1 MRIALV
7 GPAFPLRGGIA
18 QYLAVLYQRLQAEGH
33 EVKFVS
39 FVKQFP
45 EWLFPGKSQKET
57 SAEVIDVQP
66 VARFAPLGP
75 RSWWRTYREIAKF
88 DPQLVVF
95 KFWMPFFAPGY
106 WAVSR
111 WVRKRTRAR
120 VVFILDNVIPH
131 EKRPGDKLLTRL
143 AFSQVDFFVAQSR
156 AVERDL
162 FTWFPRTDRARVA
175 FAAHP
180 TYDCYPA
187 FAGTQTEARELL
199 GLPQDGKLLLFF
211 GFVRHYK
218 GLDLLLRALPKMRER
233 HPNTRVVVAGEF
245 YEPRK
250 EFDALIRDLQLEDS
264 VFIHDD
270 YCPNEKVG
278 AYFAACDCVV
288 LPYRSAT
295 QSGIIQVAYAL
306 NTPVI
311 TTDVGG
317 LGEVVFEGVTGLV
330 VPPENTDA
338 LVKAVDTFFAR
349 GGRAAFEAGIRREA
363 HRFSWAGLVA
373 TITGFGEQ

>member
-1 MRIALV
+1 MRIVLV
-7 GPAFPLRGGIA
+7 GPAYPLRGGIA
-18 QYLAVLYQRLQAEGH
+18 QYLAVLDQRLKAAGH

-39 FVKQFP
+39 FIKQFP
-45 EWLFPGKSQKET
+45 AWLFPGKSQKET
-57 SAEVIDVQP
+57 SEEVIDVLP

-106 WAVSR
+106 WAVAR
-111 WVRKRTRAR
+111 WVRKHTRAR
-120 VVFILDNVIPH
+120 VVYILDNVIPH
-131 EKRPGDKLLTRL
+131 EQRPGDKLLTRL
-143 AFSQVDFFVAQSR
+143 AFSQVDYFVAQSR

-162 FTWFPRTDRARVA
+162 YTWFPQTDRARVA

-187 FAGTQTEARELL
+187 FHGTQKEAREHL
-199 GLPQDGKLLLFF
+199 GLPCDGKLLLFF

-218 GLDLLLRALPKMRER
+218 GLDLLLRALPEMRKQ
-233 HPNTRVVVAGEF
+233 HPDARVVVAGEF

-250 EFDALIRDLQLEDS
+250 EYNALIHELNIGDA

-278 AYFAACDCVV
+278 IYFAACDCAV

-317 LGEVVFEGVTGLV
+317 LSEVVFDGVTGLV
-330 VPPENTDA
+330 VPPEDNEA
-338 LVKAVDTFFAR
+338 LVKAVDEFFAR
-349 GGRAAFEAGIRREA
+349 GGRVTFEEGIRREA
-363 HRFSWAGLVA
+363 HRFSWEGLVA
-373 TITGFGEQ
+373 TITGFSER